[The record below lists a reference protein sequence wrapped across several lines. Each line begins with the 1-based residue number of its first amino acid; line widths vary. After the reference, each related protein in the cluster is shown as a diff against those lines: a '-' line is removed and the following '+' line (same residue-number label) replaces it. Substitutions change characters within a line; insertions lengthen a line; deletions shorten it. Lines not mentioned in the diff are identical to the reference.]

1 MNPIIFEIHGFAIRW
16 YSVLILLGVIVG
28 YFLAKREAKR
38 FNVNLDFLFN
48 MFFYAIIFGILG
60 ARLYYVLFNWNIY
73 AQDPMSI
80 LRFWEGGLAIHGGI
94 IAGGLTAYLYCKKYN
109 VRVLKI
115 FDIITP
121 SLLIAQAI
129 GRWGNF
135 FNSEAHGA
143 VTTVLKLQEKFVP
156 RFVIDGMNIG
166 GIYYEP
172 TFYYESLWNLLGF
185 LIVIVLRR
193 RKYNK
198 IGNVTAFYLMW
209 YGIGRFFIEA
219 MRTDSLMLGGFK
231 VAQIVSIAM
240 FVTGLIM
247 NIIIA
252 RKSKFED
259 LYNEREKDINY

>member
-1 MNPIIFEIHGFAIRW
+1 
-16 YSVLILLGVIVG
+16 
-28 YFLAKREAKR
+28 
-38 FNVNLDFLFN
+38 
-48 MFFYAIIFGILG
+48 
-60 ARLYYVLFNWNIY
+60 
-73 AQDPMSI
+73 
-80 LRFWEGGLAIHGGI
+80 
-94 IAGGLTAYLYCKKYN
+94 
-109 VRVLKI
+109 
-115 FDIITP
+115 
-121 SLLIAQAI
+121 
-129 GRWGNF
+129 
-135 FNSEAHGA
+135 
-143 VTTVLKLQEKFVP
+143 
-156 RFVIDGMNIG
+156 MNIG

-247 NIIIA
+247 NIMIA

>member
-80 LRFWEGGLAIHGGI
+80 LRFWEGGLAIHGGLI
-94 IAGGLTAYLYCKKYN
+94 VGGLTAYLYCKKYN

-143 VTTVLKLQEKFVP
+143 VTTVLKLQEKVVP

-166 GIYYEP
+166 GVYYEP

-247 NIIIA
+247 NIMIA